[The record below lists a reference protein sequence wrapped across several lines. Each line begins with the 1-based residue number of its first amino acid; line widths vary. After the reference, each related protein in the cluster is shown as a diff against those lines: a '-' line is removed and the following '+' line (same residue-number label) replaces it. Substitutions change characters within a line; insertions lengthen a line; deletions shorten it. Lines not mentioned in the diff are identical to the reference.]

1 MNPSSDKPARAEEI
15 FFRCPECGSR
25 TLMISR
31 RIDQKAVI
39 SEDETIEVY
48 GGENDNPDHT
58 FFGCWECDYVIEG
71 DGGLI
76 RRTDSLIDWLRT
88 NSAHK

>member
-15 FFRCPECGSR
+15 PFRCPQCGSR

-31 RIDQKAVI
+31 RIDRKAFVT
-39 SEDETIEVY
+39 EAETIEVY
-48 GGENDNPDHT
+48 GGENDNPDDT

-71 DGGLI
+71 KTALI
-76 RRTDSLIDWLRT
+76 RRTESLIDWLRT
-88 NSAHK
+88 NCAHE